1 MDKKPTDKDQK
12 PPRTGGNF
20 LTLDL
25 TGLPD
30 LIMKKLAESE
40 QDQVP
45 PGKPVL
51 KVIKGGKT

>member
-1 MDKKPTDKDQK
+1 MAKRKKPEDPT

-30 LIMKKLAESE
+30 LIMQKLAESE

-45 PGKPVL
+45 PGKPAL
-51 KVIKGGKT
+51 KVIKGGKA